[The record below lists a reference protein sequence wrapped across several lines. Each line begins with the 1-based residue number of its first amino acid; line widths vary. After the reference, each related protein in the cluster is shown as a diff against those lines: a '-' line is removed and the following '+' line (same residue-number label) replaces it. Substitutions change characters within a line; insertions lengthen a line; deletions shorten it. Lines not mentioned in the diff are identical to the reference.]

1 MATARRAYTAEYQYG
16 FTPEVQPER
25 VRRTRQRPEVNGQQE
40 QRQET
45 ILTPGRSSHTH
56 NRCSPDRRNVYMHGG
71 GQRPGGQVSVFHQP
85 AEKPEHFAGKRDRK
99 P

>member
-40 QRQET
+40 
-45 ILTPGRSSHTH
+45 
-56 NRCSPDRRNVYMHGG
+56 
-71 GQRPGGQVSVFHQP
+71 VSVFHQP